1 MYPQVTA
8 LSSPGGTNVLAFR
21 RPVRQPAATPSVSPG
36 TLPWMS
42 IPTDP
47 SFTTDRARRLAV
59 HLGITEAEAGWAIT
73 NIWRWA
79 TNARRD
85 GYLGD
90 TDGVDLLIEGRLEH
104 VIDAARAGQLKD
116 ALVRAAVIDADGFLT
131 DWNLLGG
138 RLARNAAD
146 RQAAVIAPNSPG
158 SPGTPRTR
166 ASRSDFPSEE
176 AWKSHTRQLAAER
189 ARRRPGRQPSDPVT
203 LVTPAG
209 GPVTLPA
216 PRSVTEPGGFPDQ
229 SHASPRLGD
238 SGENGEGETDGAT
251 AVSDLSHL
259 RLRSGTGTAVP
270 ASRHAYIDAMREGG
284 VTVLTTDRLV
294 AEIID
299 PVSTGTAIRLAKAM
313 LSVAKWGSE
322 RLKANPNLRW
332 VSQDLGKY
340 AIHEERLARL
350 DADEERRRHSIT
362 EAVAE
367 VTERGDFLDVVDVTD
382 PEWPEWFVAWRGAV
396 KSTATGGLWAFAR
409 SFLPDPSGGHRIIV
423 PSTFVLGQVR
433 RDAYLHVLQSAGD
446 TVGITIG
453 ADTFRCADGARG
465 YATQPGSSGRVVEP
479 AVLTGSPE
487 ETLGVLVGMA
497 DGR

>member
-1 MYPQVTA
+1 M
-8 LSSPGGTNVLAFR
+8 LAFR
-21 RPVRQPAATPSVSPG
+21 RPVRQPAATPSASPG

-47 SFTTDRARRLAV
+47 AFTTDRARRLAV

-104 VIDAARAGQLKD
+104 VIDAVRAGHLKD
-116 ALVRAAVIDADGFLT
+116 ALVRAAVIDADGYLT

-146 RQAAVIAPNSPG
+146 RQAAVIAPDAPG
-158 SPGTPRTR
+158 LPGTPRTR
-166 ASRSDFPSEE
+166 ARRSDFPSEG
-176 AWKSHTRQLAAER
+176 AWLSHKRQLAAER
-189 ARRRPGRQPSDPVT
+189 GRRRPGRQPSDPVT
-203 LVTPAG
+203 LVTLAG
-209 GPVTLPA
+209 DPVTLPA

-229 SHASPRLGD
+229 RHASPRLGD
-238 SGENGEGETDGAT
+238 SGENGEGERDGAT
-251 AVSDLSHL
+251 AVSDLSPL

-284 VTVLTTDRLV
+284 VTVLTNDRLV

-299 PVSTGTAIRLAKAM
+299 PVDTETAIRLAKAM

-340 AIHEERLARL
+340 KIYEERLARL
-350 DADEERRRHSIT
+350 DADEDRRRHSVT

-367 VTERGDFLDVVDVTD
+367 VTERGGVLDVTD

-396 KSTATGGLWAFAR
+396 KSSATGGLWACAR
-409 SFLPDPSGGHRIIV
+409 SFQPDPSGGHRIIV
-423 PSTFVLGQVR
+423 PTTFVLGQVR

-453 ADTFRCADGARG
+453 AGAFRSADGADRTEVAPHV
-465 YATQPGSSGRVVEP
+465 ATRQASPGRLITAAMLAGDP
-479 AVLTGSPE
+479 KDAVRALCNAAPE
-487 ETLGVLVGMA
+487 E
-497 DGR
+497 